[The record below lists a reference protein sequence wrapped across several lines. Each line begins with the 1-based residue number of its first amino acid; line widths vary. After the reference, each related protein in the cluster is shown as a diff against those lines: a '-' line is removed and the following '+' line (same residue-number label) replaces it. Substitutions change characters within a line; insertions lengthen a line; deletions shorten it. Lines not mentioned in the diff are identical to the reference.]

1 VEGLQ
6 VEVLGLREE
15 RDRSQA
21 ALEAKDL
28 EIQRIHEHYQDELK
42 QQRKKY
48 KSTIEGLEYEVGN
61 LQHKFNEVTSLSDT
75 RGRELAGA
83 QTFLSTADTISVS
96 EVVDKVT
103 ALNEEIFQAAAYL
116 GDCVQHSSRR
126 YDSLIPDDKDKAH
139 RNTKRILKDGLTGL
153 LDHKRREDWPINFLL
168 VQVTV
173 QTLLVEDCRA
183 AICSWYQSDSTINK
197 SLQDMYDRI
206 CTSGR

>member
-1 VEGLQ
+1 MEGLQ

-48 KSTIEGLEYEVGN
+48 KNTIEGFEYEVDN
-61 LQHKFNEVTSLSDT
+61 LQHKFNEVTSLSDI

-116 GDCVQHSSRR
+116 GDCVRCSSRR
-126 YDSLIPDDKDKAH
+126 YNNLIPEDKDKAY
-139 RNTKRILKDGLTGL
+139 RITKRILKDGLTGL
-153 LDHKRREDWPINFLL
+153 LERQRREDWPISFLL

-183 AICSWYQSDSTINK
+183 AICSWYQSNSTVNK
-197 SLQDMYDRI
+197 SLQEMYDNI